1 MKGEVSQEES
11 TGKMRRA
18 GKEVATR
25 ESLDRERDMIA
36 RINRGIGQ
44 FERLGGQH
52 EFDAPAF
59 LRPEQK
65 QAIEFVLN
73 SRDLAVNIRGA
84 AGTGKTAT
92 LQELQRGLEESGRR
106 VLAVAPTMSA
116 GEELQK
122 VGFSDAITVERLLQC

>member
-11 TGKMRRA
+11 TGKMRQA

-25 ESLDRERDMIA
+25 ESLDREREMIV
-36 RINRGIGQ
+36 RINRGVGQ
-44 FERLGGQH
+44 FQRLGGEH
-52 EFDAPAF
+52 EFAASAL

-73 SRDLAVNIRGA
+73 SHDLAVNIRGA

-92 LQELQRGLEESGRR
+92 FQNLHPAPKTTPPELLPRPPPLTPLEH
-106 VLAVAPTMSA
+106 
-116 GEELQK
+116 
-122 VGFSDAITVERLLQC
+122 